1 MDDEKEIRE
10 KREKREKEI
19 RDKDKQDEEKL
30 NKEQEKRD
38 KEIRDKEKREKE
50 KRDKDKQ
57 DEENYIK
64 SIQWPKT
71 DEEWINFDFKK
82 IKPGTA
88 MPFKKPPRHQIE
100 PKVPRNADGTIIMI
114 DTKTQIEEQQKMID
128 ALMDHVGTLT
138 KQVNIL
144 TQKK

>member
-1 MDDEKEIRE
+1 MDDEKEIRD
-10 KREKREKEI
+10 KEKREKEI
-19 RDKDKQDEEKL
+19 RDKEKQDEEKL
-30 NKEQEKRD
+30 NKEQEKRE

-82 IKPGTA
+82 IKPGTV

-100 PKVPRNADGTIIMI
+100 PEVPRNADGSIIMI
-114 DTKTQIEEQQKMID
+114 DEKQKQIDRLTEHL
-128 ALMDHVGTLT
+128 ALMT
-138 KQVNIL
+138 KQINAL
-144 TQKK
+144 TSEIKSQK